1 MKITV
6 AGKTFELTDCQNL
19 DYRHCNLRGH
29 PYCRI
34 KGYVKAEKTEKR
46 PEGCRCSRFVLALPE
61 KELAIRKIDLAYGF
75 TARASQKLSTNEI
88 AAARMETRN
97 ACIAIESA
105 LELIEK
111 MEMEG
116 YAK

>member
-46 PEGCRCSRFVLALPE
+46 PEGCRCSRFAQAVPE
-61 KELAIRKIDLAYGF
+61 KDLAIRKIDLAYKF
-75 TARASQKLSTNEI
+75 AASASRNLCTNEI
-88 AAARMETRN
+88 AAARMEARN
-97 ACIAIESA
+97 ACVAIESA

-116 YAK
+116 GAK

>member
-1 MKITV
+1 MKITI

-46 PEGCRCSRFVLALPE
+46 PEGCRCSSFVQAVPE
-61 KELAIRKIDLAYGF
+61 KELAIRKIDLAYKF
-75 TARASQKLSTNEI
+75 TSKASQNLSMNEI
-88 AAARMETRN
+88 KTARMEARN
-97 ACIAIESA
+97 ACIALESA

-116 YAK
+116 GAE